1 MEELT
6 AGLVAGSINNV
17 LGPRLTLC
25 IGATGYA
32 LQVGAYLAY
41 KERNETSPFVIVAG
55 AYLGF
60 TAALLWSA
68 QGAIMMAYPMEVSV
82 AAMAGGRCLTLTRQ
96 RDKGRSFSL
105 FWVIFSLGGVVGAC
119 IALGIEA
126 RSTHAAVSTPV
137 FVAFI
142 IVMCCG
148 IGLAW
153 LILPPNL
160 VVRGDKTVVEIQA
173 SISVPEEIRQ
183 FFALFKDWRM
193 LVLFPMFF
201 TSNYYYAYQGSIIAF
216 MFNARTRAL
225 ASLITQ
231 LGAMIGAVLIGTILD
246 RAPGTRRTRAI
257 VAWTLTLVLELGV
270 WSGAVAWQVQFKR
283 TQPHLNMDWTHNRAP
298 GPLLLLLGL
307 TIVDACFQGLAY
319 YIMSSMTNDSF
330 RLARMSGFYKS
341 IQSAGAAVSYG
352 MEAVAT
358 PYLTELIVSWML
370 ILVSLPL
377 SLIAI
382 WRIKDTN
389 YVEESMVRVDEIN
402 SVKLEDT
409 PGAVPEL
416 ADDVK

>member
-1 MEELT
+1 MTNKVGERL
-6 AGLVAGSINNV
+6 AHLRIGKLRCLVSGSINNI
-17 LGPRLTLC
+17 LGPRLTLS

-32 LQVGAYLAY
+32 LQVGSYLAY

-60 TAALLWSA
+60 TAAMLWSA
-68 QGAIMMAYPMEVSV
+68 QGAIMMAYPMEK
-82 AAMAGGRCLTLTRQ
+82 
-96 RDKGRSFSL
+96 DKGRSFSL

-126 RSTHAAVSTPV
+126 RSTHATVSTPV

-148 IGLAW
+148 IGIAW

-173 SISVPEEIRQ
+173 SISVRQEIRH
-183 FFALFKDWRM
+183 FIALFKDWRM
-193 LVLFPMFF
+193 LFLFPMFF

-231 LGAMIGAVLIGTILD
+231 VGAMTGATLIGTILD
-246 RAPGTRRTRAI
+246 RAPGTRRTRAL
-257 VAWTLTLVLELGV
+257 VAWTLTLILELGV

-283 TQPHLNMDWTHNRAP
+283 TEPHLNMDWSNGRAP

-330 RLARMSGFYKS
+330 RLARLSGFYKS

-358 PYLTELIVSWML
+358 PYLTELIVSWKL
-370 ILVSLPL
+370 ILFSLPM
-377 SLIAI
+377 SLPVIL
-382 WRIKDTN
+382 RIKDSN
-389 YVEESMVRVDEIN
+389 YIEEQPVRVEDIN
-402 SVKLEDT
+402 SVKLDDAPAE
-409 PGAVPEL
+409 PAALPML
-416 ADDVK
+416 ADGVK

>member
-1 MEELT
+1 M
-6 AGLVAGSINNV
+6 
-17 LGPRLTLC
+17 
-25 IGATGYA
+25 
-32 LQVGAYLAY
+32 
-41 KERNETSPFVIVAG
+41 
-55 AYLGF
+55 
-60 TAALLWSA
+60 
-68 QGAIMMAYPMEVSV
+68 
-82 AAMAGGRCLTLTRQ
+82 
-96 RDKGRSFSL
+96 
-105 FWVIFSLGGVVGAC
+105 
-119 IALGIEA
+119 
-126 RSTHAAVSTPV
+126 STPV

-148 IGLAW
+148 IGIAW

-173 SISVPEEIRQ
+173 SISVRQEIRH
-183 FFALFKDWRM
+183 FLALFKDWRM
-193 LVLFPMFF
+193 LFLFPMFF

-231 LGAMIGAVLIGTILD
+231 LGAMIGAVIIGTILD
-246 RAPGTRRTRAI
+246 HAPGRRRTRAI
-257 VAWTLTLVLELGV
+257 VAWVVTLILELGV
-270 WSGAVAWQVQFKR
+270 WGGAVAWQVQFKR
-283 TQPHLNMDWTHNRAP
+283 TEPHLNMDWTNGRAP

-330 RLARMSGFYKS
+330 RLARLSGFYKS

-377 SLIAI
+377 SMVVI
-382 WRIKDTN
+382 WRIKASN
-389 YVEESMVRVDEIN
+389 YTEEQPVRVEDID
-402 SVKLEDT
+402 SVKLGDA
-409 PGAVPEL
+409 PAGVQVL